1 MEENDTLIDQQVDV
15 ATDVATD
22 TKIYETVDYSKFSFL
37 DGNRNINPNHLNRLK
52 ESMVNNY
59 LYTII
64 LVNEKYEIIDGQ
76 HRFTVIKELGLLLNY
91 IIVKNYGLKEVQV
104 LNINTKNWSQS
115 DYADGYANLGNL
127 NYQIYLEFK
136 DKYEFNHEVTLCL
149 LNNSSACG
157 KDLRNSFKGGN
168 FIVRNIV
175 QASDIADKITQIGE
189 FYDGHKRRTF
199 VFAMIQVLKN
209 PEFVFDNF
217 IAKLKRLQKKM
228 IDCVSTEDYK
238 ELIEK
243 IYNYHRKNK
252 VNLRF

>member
-1 MEENDTLIDQQVDV
+1 MEETDTLIDQQVDV
-15 ATDVATD
+15 ATD
-22 TKIYETVDYSKFSFL
+22 TKIYKTTDYSKFSFL
-37 DGNRNINPNHLNRLK
+37 DGNRNINPSHINRLK
-52 ESMVNNY
+52 ESMENNY

-76 HRFTVIKELGLLLNY
+76 HRFTVIEELGLLLNY

-127 NYQIYLEFK
+127 NYQTYLEFK
-136 DKYEFNHEVTLCL
+136 DKYNFNHEVTLCL
-149 LNNSSACG
+149 LNNTSACG
-157 KDLRNSFKGGN
+157 KDLRISFKSGS

-189 FYDGHKRRTF
+189 FYDGNKRRTF

-209 PEFVFDNF
+209 PEFVFDEF
-217 IAKLKRLQKKM
+217 TAKLKRLSNRM
-228 IDCVSTEDYK
+228 VDCVSTVEYK
-238 ELIEK
+238 NLIEE

-252 VNLRF
+252 INLRF